1 MADKSGKYGNLIK
14 AAKQG
19 KSKDVEPVSE
29 SKNNPED
36 PVVSLTIKVPRSLR
50 QHWSG
55 QAKLNG
61 SSITAD
67 IIEALTE
74 KYGKP

>member
-1 MADKSGKYGNLIK
+1 MAEKSGKYGNLIK

-19 KSKDVEPVSE
+19 KPKNAEPAAE
-29 SKNNPED
+29 SKSNLDD